1 MDAVS
6 FESITVSNVAIGFT
20 AGLLTPTT
28 TVPIPLEASV
38 SVEAGATGLRY
49 RVDGVD
55 PTAAEGHLL
64 QDEDTVTVSGRA
76 DLTRFRAIRTG
87 AVDATLRVTYS
98 A

>member
-6 FESITVSNVAIGFT
+6 FESITVSIVAIGFT
-20 AGLLTPTT
+20 AGLLAA
-28 TVPIPLEASV
+28 VPIPLEASV

-64 QDEDTVTVSGRA
+64 QDEDAVIVSGRA
-76 DLTRFRAIRTG
+76 DLTRFRAIRAG